1 MFKMS
6 AESTLTSLILSAP
19 YLIRMSLTLSWM
31 YITLGSRV
39 RKARKAF
46 EKQLIMQGMAK
57 KDAVRLSACFEELKD
72 SVTRMLRQGVTRG
85 F

>member
-1 MFKMS
+1 MFKMTEDS
-6 AESTLTSLILSAP
+6 SLANVILSGP
-19 YLIRMSLTLSWM
+19 YLIRMGLSFSWM

-39 RKARKAF
+39 RKARRAF

-57 KDAVRLSACFEELKD
+57 KDALRLSACFEDLKD
-72 SVTRMLRQGVTRG
+72 SMTRMLRQGVARG